1 MQLPP
6 EEEVLLLLGPG
17 QGVVDVVVPG
27 SDVGGGWVPVDVGYA
42 GGRVFPREEGDCGGS
57 GG

>member
-1 MQLPP
+1 MQLAP
-6 EEEVLLLLGPG
+6 EEEVQLLLGPG
-17 QGVVDVVVPG
+17 QGVADVVVPE

-42 GGRVFPREEGDCGGS
+42 GRRVFLKEEGDCGGS